1 MALPPHLAL
10 HARADLDGHQRAKSR
25 RFAGSV
31 CREFGMRK
39 AEKKD
44 VYQTASA
51 LLEKVKINS
60 SAVDAPLLRALEMT
74 PHQSPI
80 IASIASE

>member
-1 MALPPHLAL
+1 
-10 HARADLDGHQRAKSR
+10 
-25 RFAGSV
+25 
-31 CREFGMRK
+31 MRK

-60 SAVDAPLLRALEMT
+60 SAVDAPLLRAL
-74 PHQSPI
+74 QSHPTI
-80 IASIASE
+80 GTIPVRDVASLASCVGAYGTGTFEI